1 MRELR
6 ESLWP
11 CPANSP
17 GRRARL
23 VRMKREFVP
32 QRLDVAAFAAE
43 AAALSADDP
52 VPNYLRLTQ
61 ELAAPAPEAVVHWEA
76 AGEQRT
82 GADGKA
88 EPWLH
93 LMAETTVPLVCQ
105 RCLAPVDTLV
115 ASDRWFR
122 FVADE
127 ATADAE
133 DDESEEDLLVV
144 SRDFD
149 LHALIE
155 DELLME
161 IPVMPV
167 HEVCPTP
174 IQLLSSD
181 EDFKA
186 AEEAKP
192 NPFAVLGALRSR
204 KPEEGK

>member
-1 MRELR
+1 
-6 ESLWP
+6 
-11 CPANSP
+11 
-17 GRRARL
+17 
-23 VRMKREFVP
+23 MKREFVP
-32 QRLDVAAFAAE
+32 ERLDVAAFAAE

-52 VPNYLRLTQ
+52 VPNYPRLAQ
-61 ELAAPAPEAVVHWEA
+61 ELASPAPEALVRWEA
-76 AGEQRT
+76 VGEQRP
-82 GADGKA
+82 GALGKA

-93 LMAETTVPLVCQ
+93 LTAETTVPLVCQ

-167 HEVCPTP
+167 HEVCPVP
-174 IQLLSSD
+174 VQLSSSD
-181 EDFKA
+181 EDFQA

>member
-1 MRELR
+1 M
-6 ESLWP
+6 
-11 CPANSP
+11 
-17 GRRARL
+17 
-23 VRMKREFVP
+23 
-32 QRLDVAAFAAE
+32 AAFAAE
-43 AAALSADDP
+43 AAVLSADEAVSSYP
-52 VPNYLRLTQ
+52 RLTQ
-61 ELAAPAPEAVVHWEA
+61 ELASPATDSLVHWEA
-76 AGEQRT
+76 IGEQRA

-93 LMAETTVPLVCQ
+93 LAAETTVPLVCQ

-133 DDESEEDLLVV
+133 DDESDEDLLVV

-149 LHALIE
+149 LHTLIE

-174 IQLLSSD
+174 IQLSSSD

>member
-1 MRELR
+1 VSREKAFGGAL
-6 ESLWP
+6 P
-11 CPANSP
+11 IPAA
-17 GRRARL
+17 RRARL
-23 VRMKREFVP
+23 VGMKREFVP
-32 QRLDVAAFAAE
+32 ERLDVAAFAAE
-43 AAALSADDP
+43 AAALTADDP
-52 VPNYLRLTQ
+52 VPNYPRLAQ
-61 ELAAPAPEAVVHWEA
+61 ELALPVPDAVVSWEAV
-76 AGEQRT
+76 GEQRT
-82 GADGKA
+82 GALGKA

-93 LMAETTVPLVCQ
+93 LTAETTVPLVCQ

-174 IQLLSSD
+174 LQLSSSD
-181 EDFKA
+181 EDFQA

-204 KPEEGK
+204 KPDGGK